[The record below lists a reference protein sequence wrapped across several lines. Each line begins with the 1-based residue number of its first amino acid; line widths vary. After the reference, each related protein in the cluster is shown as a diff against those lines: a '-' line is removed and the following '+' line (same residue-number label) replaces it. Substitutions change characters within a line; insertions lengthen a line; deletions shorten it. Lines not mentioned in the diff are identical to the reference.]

1 MRSSRQPITILD
13 PQCSSS
19 TSPLS
24 EQQQQQE
31 QLPPPALIIGGRQ
44 QHTMRHRISFDPNI
58 QANYKKKIFFLLLF
72 FN

>member
-1 MRSSRQPITILD
+1 MRTSRQPIATLD

-31 QLPPPALIIGGRQ
+31 QLLPPPALIIGGRQ

-58 QANYKKKIFFLLLF
+58 QANYKKKFLF
-72 FN
+72 SFHF